1 MKFTAVKFIIFL
13 VEWSNIDQTQF
24 DRNNFGSDST
34 IDSQATVCP
43 VPSAQNDDDQGLLVK
58 TSCEIQKLFSFW
70 RFPSWKK
77 ANSRYNS

>member
-58 TSCEIQKLFSFW
+58 TPREIKKLFSF
-70 RFPSWKK
+70 
-77 ANSRYNS
+77 